1 MGCQIIISHPVN
13 EAAQTRPNWRAF
25 NTFKHRAQFAGVN
38 QFVAKDIIVPDN
50 ARQFAWAK
58 RHHHDSARTSVHV
71 GR

>member
-1 MGCQIIISHPVN
+1 ML
-13 EAAQTRPNWRAF
+13 
-25 NTFKHRAQFAGVN
+25 KHSAQFAGVN
-38 QFVAKDIIVPDN
+38 RFVAKDIIVPDN

>member
-1 MGCQIIISHPVN
+1 MGGQIIISYPVN
-13 EAAQTRPNWRAF
+13 EAAQTRPYWWTF
-25 NTFKHRAQFAGVN
+25 NMLKHSAQFAGVN

-58 RHHHDSARTSVHV
+58 RDHHDSARTSVHI

>member
-1 MGCQIIISHPVN
+1 MGGQIIISHPVN
-13 EAAQTRPNWRAF
+13 EAAQTRLNWRAF
-25 NTFKHRAQFAGVN
+25 NMLKHSAQFAGVHG
-38 QFVAKDIIVPDN
+38 FVAKDIIVPDN